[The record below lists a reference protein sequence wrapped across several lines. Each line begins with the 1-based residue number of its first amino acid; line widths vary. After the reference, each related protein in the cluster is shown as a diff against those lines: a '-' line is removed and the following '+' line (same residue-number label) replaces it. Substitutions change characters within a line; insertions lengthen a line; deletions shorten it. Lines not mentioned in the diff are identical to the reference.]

1 MGVYLSSPTNTIGG
15 TATGAA
21 NLISGNTSYGVWL
34 NGASATDDTIEGN
47 LIGTDVT
54 GTMAVA
60 NGNGVELDAGASSN
74 TIGGLTA
81 TPGTGA
87 GNLISGNNTTN
98 AAGIDITGRGSS
110 NNVVEGNVIG
120 LGSGGTALGNT
131 NGVEV

>member
-1 MGVYLSSPTNTIGG
+1 MALGNQLGVYLSSPTNTIGG
-15 TATGAA
+15 TAAGAG
-21 NLISGNTSYGVWL
+21 NLISGNTNYGVWL

-81 TPGTGA
+81 TPGTGP

-98 AAGIDITGRGSS
+98 AAGIDITGTGL
-110 NNVVEGNVIG
+110 VE
-120 LGSGGTALGNT
+120 
-131 NGVEV
+131 